1 MKKWS
6 GTTFADESRSEG
18 RSAPIAPRNFFP
30 SGRPARAAFLVAII
44 SLMTACAAQAQM
56 KGNFDDAD
64 ANHDGHV
71 TLQEYKDYVTARL
84 ATANGRIA
92 RKFKQLSPEDQAAR
106 LQKRFDKMDHGQ
118 KGYLDRKDWSG
129 S

>member
-1 MKKWS
+1 MKLFS
-6 GTTFADESRSEG
+6 NG
-18 RSAPIAPRNFFP
+18 RQA
-30 SGRPARAAFLVAII
+30 GVAALVA
-44 SLMTACAAQAQM
+44 LLGLTGTCAAQAQM

-64 ANHDGHV
+64 ANHDGRV
-71 TLQEYKDYVTARL
+71 TLQEYKDYTTARL
-84 ATANGRIA
+84 ANASGRLA
-92 RKFKQLSPEDQAAR
+92 RRFKQLSPEDQAAR

>member
-1 MKKWS
+1 M
-6 GTTFADESRSEG
+6 TRSNY
-18 RSAPIAPRNFFP
+18 RSMSSTA
-30 SGRPARAAFLVAII
+30 LVAVVG
-44 SLMTACAAQAQM
+44 LLTACAAHAQM

-64 ANHDGHV
+64 ANHDGKV
-71 TLQEYKDYVTARL
+71 TLQEYKDYVTNHL
-84 ATANGRIA
+84 SSANGRMA
-92 RKFKQLSPEDQAAR
+92 QRFKQLSPEDQAQR

>member
-1 MKKWS
+1 MKKLS
-6 GTTFADESRSEG
+6 GRIFAGECRPEG
-18 RSAPIAPRNFFP
+18 RSAWTALRTHFA
-30 SGRPARAAFLVAII
+30 SGRQASATAMVAMFGLLVAG
-44 SLMTACAAQAQM
+44 AAQAQM

-71 TLQEYKDYVTARL
+71 TLQEYKDYVTTAL
-84 ATANGRIA
+84 ATANSRIA

>member
-1 MKKWS
+1 MKR
-6 GTTFADESRSEG
+6 FA
-18 RSAPIAPRNFFP
+18 SAVSLIA
-30 SGRPARAAFLVAII
+30 AIGI
-44 SLMTACAAQAQM
+44 MGACTAHAQM

-71 TLQEYKDYVTARL
+71 TLQEYKDYVTSRL
-84 ATANGRIA
+84 ATADGRVA
-92 RKFKQLSPEDQAAR
+92 QRFKQLTPEEQAAR
-106 LQKRFDKMDHGQ
+106 LEKRFNKMDHGR

>member
-1 MKKWS
+1 
-6 GTTFADESRSEG
+6 
-18 RSAPIAPRNFFP
+18 
-30 SGRPARAAFLVAII
+30 LVAV
-44 SLMTACAAQAQM
+44 LGLVGACAAHAQM

-71 TLQEYKDYVTARL
+71 TLQEYKDYVTNRL

-92 RKFKQLSPEDQAAR
+92 QKFKQLSPEEQAER

>member
-1 MKKWS
+1 MKLF
-6 GTTFADESRSEG
+6 TNRRHT
-18 RSAPIAPRNFFP
+18 
-30 SGRPARAAFLVAII
+30 RAAALVAMLG
-44 SLMTACAAQAQM
+44 LMAAYAAQAQM

-71 TLQEYKDYVTARL
+71 SLQEYKDYVTSRL
-84 ATANGRIA
+84 SNANGRIA
-92 RKFKQLSPEDQAAR
+92 RRFKQLSPEDQAAR

>member
-1 MKKWS
+1 MKR
-6 GTTFADESRSEG
+6 FA
-18 RSAPIAPRNFFP
+18 SA
-30 SGRPARAAFLVAII
+30 AALVAAVGI
-44 SLMTACAAQAQM
+44 MGACTADAQM

-71 TLQEYKDYVTARL
+71 TLQEYKDYVSSHL
-84 ATANGRIA
+84 ATANGRMA
-92 RKFKQLSPEDQAAR
+92 QRFKQLSPEEQAAR
-106 LQKRFDKMDHGQ
+106 LEKRFNKMDHGQ

>member
-1 MKKWS
+1 MTLLS
-6 GTTFADESRSEG
+6 NG
-18 RSAPIAPRNFFP
+18 RLASA
-30 SGRPARAAFLVAII
+30 AAMVAIGLLVAG
-44 SLMTACAAQAQM
+44 AAQAQM

-71 TLQEYKDYVTARL
+71 TLQEYKGYVTARL

-92 RKFKQLSPEDQAAR
+92 RRFKQLSPEDQAAR

-129 S
+129 A

>member
-1 MKKWS
+1 MNR
-6 GTTFADESRSEG
+6 FPQRRLA
-18 RSAPIAPRNFFP
+18 RSAA
-30 SGRPARAAFLVAII
+30 LVAVIG
-44 SLMTACAAQAQM
+44 LMGACATQAQM

-84 ATANGRIA
+84 ATATGRIA
-92 RKFKQLSPEDQAAR
+92 RKFQQLSPADQAAR
-106 LQKRFDKMDHGQ
+106 LQKRFTKMDHGQ

-129 S
+129 Q

>member
-1 MKKWS
+1 MKS
-6 GTTFADESRSEG
+6 LTHSRQT
-18 RSAPIAPRNFFP
+18 SAMA
-30 SGRPARAAFLVAII
+30 LVAMLGLIA
-44 SLMTACAAQAQM
+44 ACTAQAQM
-56 KGNFDDAD
+56 KGNFEDAD

-92 RKFKQLSPEDQAAR
+92 RRFKQLSPEDQTER
-106 LQKRFDKMDHGQ
+106 LQKRFNKMDHGQ

>member
-1 MKKWS
+1 M
-6 GTTFADESRSEG
+6 RL
-18 RSAPIAPRNFFP
+18 FP
-30 SGRPARAAFLVAII
+30 NARQVRAVVLVAM
-44 SLMTACAAQAQM
+44 LGLAGAGAAQAQM
-56 KGNFDDAD
+56 KGNFDEAD

-71 TLQEYKDYVTARL
+71 TLQEYKDYVTAHL
-84 ATANGRIA
+84 TSANGRLA
-92 RKFKQLSPEDQAAR
+92 RRFKQLSPEDQAAR

>member
-1 MKKWS
+1 MQRFVS
-6 GTTFADESRSEG
+6 STA
-18 RSAPIAPRNFFP
+18 
-30 SGRPARAAFLVAII
+30 LVAVF
-44 SLMTACAAQAQM
+44 SLMGACAAHAQM

-84 ATANGRIA
+84 ASANGPIA
-92 RKFKQLSPEDQAAR
+92 QRFKQLSPEDQAQR
-106 LQKRFDKMDHGQ
+106 LEKRFNKMDHGQ

>member
-1 MKKWS
+1 MNR
-6 GTTFADESRSEG
+6 FPQRRLA
-18 RSAPIAPRNFFP
+18 RSAA
-30 SGRPARAAFLVAII
+30 LVAVIG
-44 SLMTACAAQAQM
+44 LMGACATQAQM

-71 TLQEYKDYVTARL
+71 TLQEYTDYVTGRL
-84 ATANGRIA
+84 SSANGRIA
-92 RKFKQLSPEDQAAR
+92 RKFKQLSPEDQADR
-106 LQKRFDKMDHGQ
+106 LQKRFNKMDHGQ

>member
-1 MKKWS
+1 MKF
-6 GTTFADESRSEG
+6 FANSLQV
-18 RSAPIAPRNFFP
+18 RSAA
-30 SGRPARAAFLVAII
+30 LVAILC
-44 SLMTACAAQAQM
+44 LMGACAAEAQM

-71 TLQEYKDYVTARL
+71 TLQEYKDYVTAHL
-84 ATANGRIA
+84 ADASGRIA

-118 KGYLDRKDWSG
+118 KGYLDRNDWSG

>member
-1 MKKWS
+1 MKVF
-6 GTTFADESRSEG
+6 TNG
-18 RSAPIAPRNFFP
+18 RSA
-30 SGRPARAAFLVAII
+30 RAAALVTMIG
-44 SLMTACAAQAQM
+44 LLGACAAQAQM

-84 ATANGRIA
+84 ATANGRVA
-92 RKFKQLSPEDQAAR
+92 RKFKQLSPEDQAER